1 MTSDHRADRTTPL
14 KEPSPLMSEATAG
27 QLVIFSLGEEEYG
40 LPISYVHEIIRYT
53 EPRTVASPDPSVRG
67 VISLRGKI
75 IPVFDL
81 ATRMGLPAHASEN
94 QKIVIVET
102 PGAHAG
108 IVVDDVEEVLT
119 IDEEQL
125 DAGGGWDQINGEGID
140 GIAKVD
146 DRLVVLLS
154 PERIV
159 AAADELL
166 EPAAA
171 TSAVGAPADALAA

>member
-1 MTSDHRADRTTPL
+1 MSD
-14 KEPSPLMSEATAG
+14 TAG

-53 EPRTVASPDPSVRG
+53 VPRTVASPDPSVRG

-81 ATRMGLPAHASEN
+81 ATRMGLHTQETEN

-102 PGAHAG
+102 EGAHAG

-119 IDEEQL
+119 IGEDQL
-125 DAGGGWDQINGEGID
+125 DQAPGVGGEGID

-159 AAADELL
+159 AGVEGITADGGETAT
-166 EPAAA
+166 AAA
-171 TSAVGAPADALAA
+171 PVEALAA

>member
-1 MTSDHRADRTTPL
+1 
-14 KEPSPLMSEATAG
+14 MSEPTTAG

-81 ATRMGLPAHASEN
+81 ATRMGLATQASEN

-119 IDEEQL
+119 IEEEQL
-125 DAGGGWDQINGEGID
+125 DAAPGVGGEGID

-159 AAADELL
+159 AAADELADAGITT
-166 EPAAA
+166 PVGAAA
-171 TSAVGAPADALAA
+171 PAEALAA